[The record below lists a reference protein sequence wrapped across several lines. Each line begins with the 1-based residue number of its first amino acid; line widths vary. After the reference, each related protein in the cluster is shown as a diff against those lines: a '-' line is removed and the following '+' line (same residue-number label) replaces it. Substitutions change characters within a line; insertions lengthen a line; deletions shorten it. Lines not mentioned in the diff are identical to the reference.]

1 MALSEEQA
9 KRVLEKLQ
17 QVLKVNAS
25 LRREKESLENE
36 ISQHKNKLTQA
47 QEAIGQLEQQV
58 ELLKFTGTPMTDEEK
73 KQFER
78 RINTYLKEIDKCIAY
93 LEG

>member
-9 KRVLEKLQ
+9 KRILEKLQ
-17 QVLKVNAS
+17 QMLKVNAS
-25 LRREKESLENE
+25 LRREKELLENE
-36 ISQHKNKLTQA
+36 ISQHKNKLVQA
-47 QEAIGQLEQQV
+47 QEAIGRLEQQV

>member
-9 KRVLEKLQ
+9 KRILEKLQ
-17 QVLKVNAS
+17 QVLKVNAA
-25 LRREKESLENE
+25 LRKDKEVLQQE
-36 ISQHKNKLTQA
+36 IAQHKNKMELA
-47 QEAIGQLEQQV
+47 QETIAKLDQQV

>member
-9 KRVLEKLQ
+9 KRILEKLQ
-17 QVLKVNAS
+17 QMLKVNAS
-25 LRREKESLENE
+25 LRREKELLENE
-36 ISQHKNKLTQA
+36 ISQYKNKLVQA
-47 QEAIGQLEQQV
+47 QEAIGRLEQQV

>member
-9 KRVLEKLQ
+9 KRILEKLQ
-17 QVLKVNAS
+17 QVLKVNAA
-25 LRREKESLENE
+25 LRKDKEVLQQE
-36 ISQHKNKLTQA
+36 IAQHKTKLDLA
-47 QEAIGQLEQQV
+47 QETIAKLDQQV

-78 RINTYLKEIDKCIAY
+78 RINTYLKEIDKCITY

>member
-25 LRREKESLENE
+25 LRREKELLENE
-36 ISQHKNKLTQA
+36 ISQHKNKLLQA

>member
-9 KRVLEKLQ
+9 KRILEKLQ
-17 QVLKVNAS
+17 QVLKVNTA
-25 LRREKESLENE
+25 LRRDKELLEQE
-36 ISQHKNKLTQA
+36 IAQYKNRLTQA
-47 QEAIGQLEQQV
+47 QEAIGKLEQQV
-58 ELLKFTGTPMTDEEK
+58 ELLKFTGTPMTEEEK

>member
-9 KRVLEKLQ
+9 KRILEKLQ
-17 QVLKVNAS
+17 QVLKVNAA
-25 LRREKESLENE
+25 LRKDKEVLQQE
-36 ISQHKNKLTQA
+36 IAQHKTKMDLA
-47 QEAIGQLEQQV
+47 QETIAKLDQQV

-78 RINTYLKEIDKCIAY
+78 RINTYLKEIDKCITY

>member
-9 KRVLEKLQ
+9 KRILEKLQ
-17 QVLKVNAS
+17 QVLKVNTA
-25 LRREKESLENE
+25 LRRDKELLEQE
-36 ISQHKNKLTQA
+36 IAQYKNRLTQA
-47 QEAIGQLEQQV
+47 QEAIGKLEQQV
-58 ELLKFTGTPMTDEEK
+58 DLLKFTGTPMTEEEK

>member
-9 KRVLEKLQ
+9 KRILEKLQ
-17 QVLKVNAS
+17 QVLKVNTA
-25 LRREKESLENE
+25 LRRDKELLEQE
-36 ISQHKNKLTQA
+36 IAQYKNRLTQA
-47 QEAIGQLEQQV
+47 QEAIGKLEQQV
-58 ELLKFTGTPMTDEEK
+58 ELLKFTGTSMTEEEK

>member
-25 LRREKESLENE
+25 LRREKELLENE
-36 ISQHKNKLTQA
+36 ISQHKNKLVQA
-47 QEAIGQLEQQV
+47 QQAIGQLEQQV

>member
-9 KRVLEKLQ
+9 KRILEKLQ
-17 QVLKVNAS
+17 QMLKVNAS
-25 LRREKESLENE
+25 LRREKELLENE
-36 ISQHKNKLTQA
+36 ISQHKNKLVQA
-47 QEAIGQLEQQV
+47 QQAIGQLEQQV

>member
-9 KRVLEKLQ
+9 KRILEKLQ
-17 QVLKVNAS
+17 QMLKVNAG
-25 LRREKESLENE
+25 LRKENE
-36 ISQHKNKLTQA
+36 LLQNEITQHKNRLVQA
-47 QEAIGQLEQQV
+47 QEAIGKLEQQV

-78 RINTYLKEIDKCIAY
+78 RINAYLKEIDKCISY

>member
-25 LRREKESLENE
+25 LRREKELLENE
-36 ISQHKNKLTQA
+36 ISQHKNKLVQA
-47 QEAIGQLEQQV
+47 QEAIGRLEQQV

>member
-25 LRREKESLENE
+25 LRREKELLENE